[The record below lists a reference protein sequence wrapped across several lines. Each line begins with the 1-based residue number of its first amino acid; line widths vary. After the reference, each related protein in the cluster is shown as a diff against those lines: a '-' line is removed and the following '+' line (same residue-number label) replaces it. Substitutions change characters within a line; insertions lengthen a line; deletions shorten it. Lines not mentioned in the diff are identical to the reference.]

1 MNFTGWS
8 GVYPWFD
15 GGFEH
20 QGFFAL
26 IDKNGYIR
34 SRVNDYGTPLVYYS
48 GITNVNES
56 VQGIDMIK
64 EDIEKLLNE
73 DYGKK

>member
-1 MNFTGWS
+1 
-8 GVYPWFD
+8 
-15 GGFEH
+15 
-20 QGFFAL
+20 
-26 IDKNGYIR
+26 
-34 SRVNDYGTPLVYYS
+34 VYYS